1 MPAPRRWKIG
11 NGKRILLGNR
21 SRVMGVLNATP
32 DSFSDGGLP
41 TDLEF
46 RIARGREQV
55 AAGADVIDVGG
66 ESGIT
71 NQAAIS
77 VQEEISRVVP
87 IVEAL
92 AADGIIVS
100 IDTYK
105 PTVARAALKA
115 GALIV
120 NDVSSLAD
128 LDLARVCADHD
139 AGLIITHT
147 RTPPKTS
154 RDISY
159 GSGVMDDIVDFLQ
172 ERAELAQSLGVDRD
186 AILVDPGPDLAKTPA
201 QSFESVSD
209 LAPLQELGYGIL
221 MATSRKDFLGA
232 ITGQAPSARLAASL
246 AALENG
252 VRQGVELFREHDV
265 HAATEYL
272 AVRAALHR
280 EIAIDPSWSTP
291 EELRRETPRNH

>member
-1 MPAPRRWKIG
+1 MTAPRPWKIG
-11 NGKRILLGNR
+11 NGKSLLLGNR

-46 RIARGREQV
+46 RIARGREQI

-71 NQAAIS
+71 NRATIS
-77 VQEEISRVVP
+77 VQEEITRVVP
-87 IVEAL
+87 VVEAL
-92 AADGIIVS
+92 AADGIVVS

-105 PTVARAALKA
+105 PAVARAALQA

-120 NDVSSLAD
+120 NDVSGLAD
-128 LDLARVCADHD
+128 LDLARVCAKRD

-154 RDISY
+154 RDIAY
-159 GSGVMDDIVDFLQ
+159 GSRVADDIVHFLQ
-172 ERAELAQSLGVDRD
+172 ERAELAHSLGVDPD
-186 AILVDPGPDLAKTPA
+186 SILLDPGPDLAKTPA
-201 QSFESVSD
+201 QSFEAVSD
-209 LAPLQELGYGIL
+209 LAPLQDLGYGIL

-232 ITGQAPSARLAASL
+232 ITSQPPSARLAASL

-265 HAATEYL
+265 NAATEYL
-272 AVRAALHR
+272 AIRAALHR
-280 EIAIDPSWSTP
+280 EIAIDPSWNTP
-291 EELRRETPRNH
+291 EELRREAPRD